1 MASQNAKIYDQT
13 GKETGTF
20 ELPEAIFA
28 VEVESSLIH
37 QVVIAQQANARV
49 ANAHTKG
56 RSEVRGGGRKPWRQK
71 GTGRARHGSIR
82 SPLWAG
88 GGVTFGP
95 TKFRSFG
102 KKINK
107 KMKQKA
113 LKMVLTDLAKEEK
126 IVLVDD
132 IKISGKTQEM
142 VAVLTALPWEGKRA
156 ILSFSSN
163 DPARIRACKNLQYI
177 SSVEAKS
184 LNIVDLLKTDAL
196 IMTKQSMEDLIALL
210 KA

>member
-1 MASQNAKIYDQT
+1 MASLNAKIYDQT
-13 GKETGTF
+13 GKEIGTF
-20 ELPEAIFA
+20 DLPEDIFA
-28 VEVESSLIH
+28 VEIETSLIH

-49 ANAHTKG
+49 AIAHTKG

-113 LKMVLTDLAKEEK
+113 LKMVLSDFAKEEK

-132 IKISGKTQEM
+132 VTISGKTREM
-142 VAVLTALPWEGKRA
+142 VEVLKALPWEGKRV
-156 ILSFSSN
+156 IMSFSSN
-163 DPARIRACKNLQYI
+163 DPARIRACKNLQKVHL
-177 SSVEAKS
+177 VEPTS
-184 LNIVDLLKTDAL
+184 MNIVDLLKTDTL